1 MHRAM
6 IVTVG
11 LLSSL
16 NGLCACSSSRADTG
30 ANGGAAGVGVGVG
43 GNSAGAAGTG
53 TAGAAPLGGRSGVSS
68 GGVSSGGASSGG
80 ASSGG
85 ASSGGGGASGGS
97 TFTPGATA
105 MMTKGWLYTMGNQ
118 ILVSNG
124 GSSAGTRWVGRGV
137 NMDDLFFCGYNNTL
151 MTQGAEALL
160 KSEIDG
166 LFSAWK
172 PNFVRISLAMNSFP
186 VKASWL
192 SDNASYK
199 TPMTHLINAI
209 GAHPDTYVL
218 VSVRSDVTMVGYDP
232 DNMEATGVPSD
243 STNTPDKAKYP
254 TGTDAVYVA
263 LVDSFAQDPYVL
275 FGLTNEAGGNTG
287 TENKIRAA
295 MSHAVTTIR
304 TEEDKL
310 GVPHHLV
317 SVQGLGYTSD
327 ISIYGKQPLTQDNV
341 VYEQHGYPPS
351 PKSYT
356 FDNIPVVIGE
366 YGTLDGSNAPAFFQ
380 DIDTKQI
387 SSLAWDFDPYSDCA
401 PDLLD
406 ITTDASKLTP
416 NDWGK
421 LVQAYLIKH
430 AAP

>member
-1 MHRAM
+1 M
-6 IVTVG
+6 IASVG

-16 NGLCACSSSRADTG
+16 NGLCACSSSSADTG
-30 ANGGAAGVGVGVG
+30 ANAGAAGVGVSV
-43 GNSAGAAGTG
+43 NSAGAAGTG
-53 TAGAAPLGGRSGVSS
+53 TAGAAPVGGG
-68 GGVSSGGASSGG
+68 GGASSGD

-85 ASSGGGGASGGS
+85 ASSGGGGASNGGAASGGS

-105 MMTKGWLYTMGNQ
+105 MMSKGWLYTMGNQ

-124 GSSAGTRWVGRGV
+124 GSGAGTRWVGRGV
-137 NMDDLFFCGYNNTL
+137 NMDDLFFCGYNYML

-160 KSEIDG
+160 KQEIDG

-172 PNFVRISLAMNSFP
+172 PNFVRISLSMNSFP
-186 VKASWL
+186 VKTSWL
-192 SDNASYK
+192 SDDASYK
-199 TPMTHLINAI
+199 TPMTNLINAI
-209 GAHPDTYVL
+209 GAHPGTYVL
-218 VSVRSDVTMVGYDP
+218 VTVRSDVTMVGNDP
-232 DNMEATGVPSD
+232 GNTEATGIPSD
-243 STNTPDKAKYP
+243 STTTPDKAKYP

-275 FGLTNEAGGNTG
+275 FGLTNEAAGNVG
-287 TENKIRAA
+287 TEAKIRAA

-317 SVQGLGYTSD
+317 SVQGLGYSGN
-327 ISIYGKQPLTQDNV
+327 ISMYGKQPLTQDNV
-341 VYEQHGYPPS
+341 VYELHGYPPAAN
-351 PKSYT
+351 SYT

-366 YGTLDGSNAPAFFQ
+366 YGTLDGNSAPAFFQ

-416 NDWGK
+416 SDWGK